1 MLQSMKNNLYVF
13 FLFFITGLMS
23 CSHHSGL
30 YEHAEKIM
38 SQHPDS
44 VLTLLSTI
52 QDVNDLSEKD
62 RAMYYLLLTEAQN
75 KTYIKP
81 TSDSLITIA
90 VEFFDKTEDWERKA
104 KAWYYRGRINQDL
117 GDALHAQDY
126 YLKALQDESKVEDH
140 ALLGRIYNSIGM
152 LYTYQNVYEKALPY
166 QRKALD
172 RFALMQDSVGIS
184 YVLRDIGRTFTALEK
199 NDSAKTMRDRAK
211 PGQKRGDIMR
221 IEGEEVTVMKEP
233 VLVIMA
239 AGMGSRYGGL
249 KQIDPMDKE
258 GHILID
264 FSLYDARKAGFHKVV
279 FIIKKENEA
288 DFKAV
293 IGNRIEKSMEVSYV
307 YQDWTL
313 PEGFSVPEGRTKPFG
328 TGHAVLCCAP
338 VIDGPFAVIN
348 ADDYYGKHAF
358 SLIYEHLARWRRSLI
373 TMQWSV
379 ISWRRR

>member
-1 MLQSMKNNLYVF
+1 MV
-13 FLFFITGLMS
+13 I
-23 CSHHSGL
+23 
-30 YEHAEKIM
+30 
-38 SQHPDS
+38 
-44 VLTLLSTI
+44 
-52 QDVNDLSEKD
+52 
-62 RAMYYLLLTEAQN
+62 
-75 KTYIKP
+75 
-81 TSDSLITIA
+81 
-90 VEFFDKTEDWERKA
+90 
-104 KAWYYRGRINQDL
+104 
-117 GDALHAQDY
+117 
-126 YLKALQDESKVEDH
+126 
-140 ALLGRIYNSIGM
+140 
-152 LYTYQNVYEKALPY
+152 
-166 QRKALD
+166 
-172 RFALMQDSVGIS
+172 
-184 YVLRDIGRTFTALEK
+184 EK

-313 PEGFSVPEGRTKPFG
+313 PEEFSVPEGRTKPFG

-358 SLIYEHLARWRRSLI
+358 SLIYEHLAHPVAEEPYHYAMVGYRLERTLTDHGHVARGICAVDADGMLTGITERTHIEKRDGKIQYTEDDGVSWHEIPAGSVVSMNMWGLRRAYLWNCGNVSPASLWKTLRKI
-373 TMQWSV
+373 RSNVNIFFPQWSER
-379 ISWRRR
+379 SWKKKRQRSRC